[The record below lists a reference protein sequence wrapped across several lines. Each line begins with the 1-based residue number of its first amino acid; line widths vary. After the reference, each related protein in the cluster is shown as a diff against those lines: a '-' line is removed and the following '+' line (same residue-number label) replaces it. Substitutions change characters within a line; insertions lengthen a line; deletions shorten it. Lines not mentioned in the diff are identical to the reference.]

1 MFNMFELKI
10 SNLSTALQLSEVWAT
25 HVVSLLDPDINDHFL
40 ISFPKPTENQQI
52 RRYHFHDIT
61 PTSALR
67 KLLPEAK
74 IATSEQ
80 MQDILDF
87 TASLQST
94 DKLLVHCHAGIS
106 RSTAVACGILCQH
119 GLSPKLAI
127 KHVLSIR
134 PQAFPN
140 KHILTLFDE
149 ILGFKGQLVEDI
161 SQEFGLMMSSN
172 PF

>member
-1 MFNMFELKI
+1 MFELKI
-10 SNLSTALQLSEVWAT
+10 SNLSTAIQLSEVWAT
-25 HVVSLLDPDINDHFL
+25 YVVSLLDPDINSHF
-40 ISFPKPTENQQI
+40 ISFPKATENQQI
-52 RRYHFHDIT
+52 RRYHFYDIT
-61 PTSALR
+61 PTSVLR

-74 IATSEQ
+74 MATAEQ
-80 MQDILDF
+80 IQDILEF
-87 TASLQST
+87 TASLQSK

-140 KHILTLFDE
+140 KYILTLFDE

-161 SQEFGLMMSSN
+161 SQEFGLMMSLN